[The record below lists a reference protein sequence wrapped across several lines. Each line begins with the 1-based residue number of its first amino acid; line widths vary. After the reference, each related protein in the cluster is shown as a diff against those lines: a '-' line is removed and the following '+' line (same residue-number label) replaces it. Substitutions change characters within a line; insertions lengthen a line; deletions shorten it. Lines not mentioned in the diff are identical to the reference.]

1 MAESKKKEERKE
13 EKDGLLYMWQGY
25 HGDVEVVKYPS
36 LFGIPIRKVAIGTD
50 HSVFLTYDGRLF
62 ACGSNDYGQLGVG
75 TGNENHAYDP
85 VLISGLSG
93 ESIKDVA
100 CGSNHCTAVTKSGQ
114 VYCWGDSR
122 QYQCASTEKKVTTPQ
137 LVNISKVNSEH
148 CVHGVSLE
156 DEDVTIV
163 KVSCGSTHTV
173 ALSDAGEVW
182 VWGSGEGLGTKKTST
197 ASPVI
202 LERLVGRNVLGI
214 SCGFTHTLAVV
225 ERSLLDDSYSSVKTR
240 RSRASETTTHKN
252 LPKTCAKCNSEIYT
266 YLETSD
272 TCIISEEH
280 LCQCDDSSETP
291 ASSGEKSEGELVQKS
306 RKSESCDDVFESP
319 EETSRKKSSDHSLSQ
334 TLKIVEDHSEETHE
348 EDVWVKQDSS
358 NTGVY
363 PLENT
368 AESHGMHK
376 CPGSN
381 KLAAGSSVRFVNEE
395 EARKYLAE
403 QYEDKKEEEEVPP
416 QQETATSTT
425 LGSLFSSVQMYPSD
439 VMGHI
444 SSVPQQMS
452 SMTSKAF
459 TSITDRLGFTTDNKP
474 KDNASE
480 SSGTGSNLFLAGFDT
495 SEEDLRSPGVE
506 DQGNRSSQ
514 ETSFISDS
522 STDDSAERLSL
533 RTIQAKQENL
543 CKMVPCDQL
552 PVITETSDTF
562 ITLETEVWSWGKN
575 NKGQLGHGDEIDR
588 NQPEVVRT
596 LNGAKVVRVCG
607 GGYHSL
613 ALTADSR
620 VYSWGFNASGQLA
633 RTDNTAKPCT
643 IQLMDR
649 CYVWDVAAGEKF
661 SMFLMDRDG
670 FQPEI
675 HFVGK
680 HPCRDLYV
688 PVYKTNR
695 LTHLKFLKQAGWVR
709 AISAGEDNSACISCW
724 SFTGFTASLF
734 EVAASE
740 RRFYSYL
747 NRIVKSVVHPL
758 KESSFFSTLDV
769 FPYKSCTQ
777 NLLAAF
783 ENITNLIGENSVDLT
798 SRIRSMDNFLEAN
811 FFTKCEDIISEF
823 KIFSISFADML
834 AIGGL
839 EFLCK
844 TGKPFFDTL
853 DKDLQA
859 LLDGSK
865 YSKKNMAEKLQIL
878 FDRPFSHVKEYCR
891 LTEKL
896 ACNYE
901 AEAAEYRLLSKVTLQ
916 WQTLKRTT
924 SNEHKIATNTKS
936 FWESL
941 NFHKLIDAVKIPTR
955 RLIRSSRDHPL
966 SLYGGGRMST
976 NDFFLFNDLFVHAQY
991 STFRSYP
998 LDTLWIETLE
1008 DDKQRNLISLIM
1020 PEEKLTLVAS
1030 DGNEKTE
1037 WLVAL
1042 NSTINKDL
1050 SRQKSVS
1057 RRGSSDR
1064 LTPPDIRFANHQFI
1078 RHTVFK
1084 GATYSGYWM
1093 TGKIHGFGEM
1103 KWADGRKY
1111 IGNFKE
1117 GLQHGHGKL
1126 ILKQDDGSERTQE
1139 GYWRDGLLH
1148 GLAKVRYSN
1157 GDIYEGAFKDGQR
1170 HGHGIYR
1177 HGQHTSMAAS
1187 VYIGEWV
1194 SDKKQG
1200 YGIMDDVMKGEKYMG
1215 LWQEDIRQGGGIV
1228 VTLDGMYFEGNFTQD
1243 KLTGYGLMLTYD
1255 TSTYEGE
1262 FAGITQL
1269 QGKGKLTMPNHDTIE
1284 GTFSGSWNE
1293 GLKING
1299 VFKKAAYSEV
1309 NKKKGHNNLSPIF
1322 GTMAVPASQRWEG
1335 MFQQCISVFRVKGQD
1350 QLNTE
1355 KAWENVAITLSKGE
1369 KSIIEIHKNPNNK
1382 IKRILNLAE
1391 ELETIP
1397 PHSKGRLTVEY
1408 YREIRQYLHKAFDLP
1423 FHPLG
1428 KLMEGLVDVFR
1439 AAYIGVGAHPRLL
1452 DHAVNEITSF
1462 VYRLYKCVRI
1472 LFPDLPENGG
1482 PILIEPETSEEREMT
1497 PEEDKS
1503 MVVSCGTLIHPILL
1517 PKIYPPLFD
1526 LYALYNDKE
1535 NEKYWERVRKLNK
1548 QGDVGLMAF
1557 LGIDQKFWLLDA
1569 LLRDKSKSLSAL
1581 RDHCYLSCIE
1591 TLQHIST
1598 AFSPKEK
1605 LEVIQKTFSEITKTV
1620 QESMG
1625 DVQMWCMDDLF
1636 PIFHYIVIR
1645 AQIRHLGAEI
1655 HLIQDLMERHLE
1667 NGELGI
1673 MFTMLHACY
1682 FQIQNE
1688 KIPGQG

>member
-1 MAESKKKEERKE
+1 MSCTLLMS
-13 EKDGLLYMWQGY
+13 GLLDTELMSGLSDTELMS
-25 HGDVEVVKYPS
+25 GLLDTELMS
-36 LFGIPIRKVAIGTD
+36 GLLDTELMSGLLDTE
-50 HSVFLTYDGRLF
+50 LM
-62 ACGSNDYGQLGVG
+62 
-75 TGNENHAYDP
+75 
-85 VLISGLSG
+85 SGLSG
-93 ESIKDVA
+93 TELMSGLLDTELMSGLSGVPVKDVA
-100 CGSNHCTAVTKSGQ
+100 CGSNHCAVVTKSGQ

-122 QYQCASTEKKVTTPQ
+122 QCQCASTEKKVTTPQ
-137 LVNISKVNSEH
+137 LVTISKRASEQ
-148 CVHGVSLE
+148 CQHGISL
-156 DEDVTIV
+156 DNEDVSIV
-163 KVSCGSTHTV
+163 MVSCGNTHTV
-173 ALSDAGEVW
+173 ALSGAGEVW
-182 VWGSGEGLGTKKTST
+182 VWGSGEGLGVKSSKVT
-197 ASPVI
+197 PVV
-202 LERLVGRNVLGI
+202 LDRLVGRNVLSI
-214 SCGFTHTLAVV
+214 SCGFFHTLAVV
-225 ERSLLDDSYSSVKTR
+225 EKSILDDSYSSVKTR
-240 RSRASETTTHKN
+240 RSRASETNTHKN
-252 LPKTCAKCNSEIYT
+252 LPKTCAKCNAEIYT
-266 YLETSD
+266 YAETSD
-272 TCIISEEH
+272 TCIISDEH
-280 LCQCDDSSETP
+280 LCEFDNQSETV
-291 ASSGEKSEGELVQKS
+291 SGKQPDSRNRQKS
-306 RKSESCDDVFESP
+306 RTRGSCDSDVFESP
-319 EETSRKKSSDHSLSQ
+319 EETAQRISDDKGLPQ
-334 TLKIVEDHSEETHE
+334 TPVILEEYSEGMHQEED
-348 EDVWVKQDSS
+348 DVWVKQNST
-358 NTGVY
+358 NTGALPSEGSPESQGVY
-363 PLENT
+363 
-368 AESHGMHK
+368 K

-381 KLAAGSSVRFVNEE
+381 RLALGKSVNFVNEE

-403 QYEDKKEEEEVPP
+403 QYEENMEEEKEEKPP
-416 QQETATSTT
+416 VQQETASNSSFGNI
-425 LGSLFSSVQMYPSD
+425 LSSVQMYPSD
-439 VMGHI
+439 VISHI

-459 TSITDRLGFTTDNKP
+459 SSITDKLGFSSDNKP
-474 KDNASE
+474 RDTASE
-480 SSGTGSNLFLAGFDT
+480 SSGTGSQLFLAGFDT

-506 DQGNRSSQ
+506 DPLSRATK

-522 STDDSAERLSL
+522 STEDTAERLSL

-543 CKMVPCDQL
+543 CKVTPGDQL
-552 PVITETSDTF
+552 PVSSETTEAF
-562 ITLETEVWSWGKN
+562 VTLETELWSWGKN

-588 NQPEVVRT
+588 ERPEVVRT
-596 LNGAKVVRVCG
+596 LSNAKVVKVCG
-607 GGYHSL
+607 GGLHSL

-620 VYSWGFNASGQLA
+620 VYSWGFHASGQLA
-633 RTDNTAKPCT
+633 RKEDTAKPC
-643 IQLMDR
+643 IVQLMDR
-649 CYVWDVAAGEKF
+649 CYVWDMAAGEKF
-661 SMFLMDRDG
+661 SVFLMDRDG

-675 HFVGK
+675 HYVGK

-695 LTHLKFLKQAGWVR
+695 LTHLSFLKQAGWVR
-709 AISAGEDNSACISCW
+709 AITAGEDNSACISCW

-758 KESSFFSTLDV
+758 KESSYFNTLDV

-798 SRIRSMDNFLEAN
+798 NRVRSMDNFLEAN
-811 FFTKCEDIISEF
+811 FFVKCEEIIREF

-834 AIGGL
+834 AIGGF
-839 EFLCK
+839 EYLCK
-844 TGKPFFDTL
+844 TGKSYFDSL
-853 DKDLQA
+853 DKDLQT

-865 YSKKNMAEKLQIL
+865 YSQKNMAEKLQVL
-878 FDRPFSHVKEYCR
+878 FGRPFSHVKEYCR
-891 LTEKL
+891 LTDKL

-901 AEAAEYRLLSKVTLQ
+901 PEAAEHRLLNKVTLQ
-916 WQTLKRTT
+916 WQTLKHMT
-924 SNEHKIATNTKS
+924 SNEHKIAINTKA
-936 FWESL
+936 FWETL
-941 NFHKLIDAVKIPTR
+941 NFHKLIDTVKIPTR
-955 RLIRSSRDHPL
+955 RLIRSSRDHL
-966 SLYGGGRMST
+966 LTLYGAGRMST
-976 NDFFLFNDLFVHAQY
+976 HDFFLFDDLLVHAQLKLPISHVKY
-991 STFRSYP
+991 SSFQSYP
-998 LDTLWIETLE
+998 LDTLWVETPE
-1008 DDKQRNLISLIM
+1008 DVKQRHLISLIM
-1020 PEEKLTLVAS
+1020 PEEKLILVAS

-1037 WLVAL
+1037 WLIAL
-1042 NSTINKDL
+1042 NSTINKVL
-1050 SRQKSVS
+1050 CRQKSVS

-1064 LTPPDIRFANHQFI
+1064 LTPPDIRFANHQFT
-1078 RHTVFK
+1078 RHGVFK
-1084 GATYSGYWM
+1084 SATYSGYWM
-1093 TGKIHGFGEM
+1093 TGKLHGFGEM

-1126 ILKQDDGSERTQE
+1126 ILKQDNGSERTQE

-1157 GDIYEGAFKDGQR
+1157 GDVYEGAFKDGQR

-1215 LWQEDIRQGGGIV
+1215 LWQEDVRQGGGIV

-1243 KLTGYGLMLTYD
+1243 KLTGLGLMLTYD
-1255 TSTYEGE
+1255 NSCYEGE

-1269 QGKGKLTMPNHDTIE
+1269 QGKGKLTMPNLDTIE
-1284 GTFSGSWNE
+1284 GVFSGSWNE

-1299 VFKKAAYSEV
+1299 VLKKAAYTAV
-1309 NKKKGHNNLSPIF
+1309 NQKTGYNNLSKVF
-1322 GTMAVPASQRWEG
+1322 GTMSVPVNQRWEG
-1335 MFQQCISVFRVKGQD
+1335 MFQHCVSVFRVKGQD
-1350 QLNTE
+1350 QLNAA
-1355 KAWENVAITLSKGE
+1355 KAWENVAITLSKG
-1369 KSIIEIHKNPNNK
+1369 KKNIIEIHKNPNNK
-1382 IKRILNLAE
+1382 IKRILNLTE

-1397 PHSKGRLTVEY
+1397 PHNKGRLTIEY
-1408 YREIRQYLHKAFDLP
+1408 YRQIKVYLQKACDLP
-1423 FHPLG
+1423 IHPLG

-1452 DHAVNEITSF
+1452 DHAVNEIKSF
-1462 VYRLYKCVRI
+1462 VSRIYHCVRI

-1482 PILIEPETSEEREMT
+1482 PILIESETSVERETT
-1497 PEEDKS
+1497 PEEETS
-1503 MVVSCGTLIHPILL
+1503 VVVSCGTLIHPVLL

-1557 LGIDQKFWLLDA
+1557 LGIDQKFWLIDS
-1569 LLRDKSKSLSAL
+1569 LLQDKSQSLSAL
-1581 RDHCYLSCIE
+1581 RNHCYLSSIE

-1620 QESMG
+1620 QESLG
-1625 DVQMWCMDDLF
+1625 NVQMWCMDDLF

-1645 AQIRHLGAEI
+1645 AQIRQLGAEI

-1667 NGELGI
+1667 SGELGI
-1673 MFTMLHACY
+1673 MFTMLHACF

-1688 KIPGQG
+1688 KIPGHG